1 MITIIIFQPNWQLST
16 SCKLIHG
23 NVLQETHTQK
33 KKKTRDK
40 YKAKDLVSPVRS
52 LLHLI
57 RNQLNVIKR
66 VPGV

>member
-1 MITIIIFQPNWQLST
+1 MQ
-16 SCKLIHG
+16 
-23 NVLQETHTQK
+23 THSWECFAGDTHKK